1 MEHLTICTGANFR
14 LYRVLF
20 MANNCS
26 CPFFIVF
33 KYLIVLR
40 SDSIDRWSVRHML
53 LEVLVTALL
62 IYLQFLDRSVGL
74 WAMSAAIVSLVGE
87 FSFFYFILFYSN
99 LFYCFSS
106 LSHHLQL
113 EPPVVLQYCHTFES
127 NAEIASLYLLSTMND
142 IARRKQFIFYLL

>member
-14 LYRVLF
+14 RYRVLF
-20 MANNCS
+20 IANNCS
-26 CPFFIVF
+26 CSSYIVF
-33 KYLIVLR
+33 IDLIVLR

-87 FSFFYFILFYSN
+87 FSFFYSILF
-99 LFYCFSS
+99 
-106 LSHHLQL
+106 
-113 EPPVVLQYCHTFES
+113 
-127 NAEIASLYLLSTMND
+127 
-142 IARRKQFIFYLL
+142 